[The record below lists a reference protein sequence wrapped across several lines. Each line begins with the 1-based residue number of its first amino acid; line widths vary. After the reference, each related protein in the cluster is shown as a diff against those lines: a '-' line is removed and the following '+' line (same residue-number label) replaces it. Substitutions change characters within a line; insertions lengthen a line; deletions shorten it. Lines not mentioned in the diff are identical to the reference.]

1 MPQVRMASFKDGHC
15 HPLFA
20 GREALGPSITDCK
33 SLAEIQTVIARYA
46 AENPQADWID
56 AGAFQRDLATD
67 RFDLDLEAFDG
78 KAVVLHADDHHTLW
92 VNTEAL
98 KRADLFETQ
107 PSVSIGSIDIGDD
120 GRPIGILREWEAMR
134 LVLDEIP
141 PLTIEQEILALE
153 KAQERLL
160 SLGITEL
167 QEAWIDPGMTE
178 IYLEFAGRD
187 LLKIRTHLALRFDP
201 KTWRADLNYF
211 KKCQLAV
218 TELNH
223 PRLRINAA
231 KFFADGVLGSAT
243 AVLSE
248 AYESDSQ
255 NFGEPVWD
263 FEELG
268 EAIDEAIEMGLSPHL
283 HAIGDAAI
291 SQTLDLLES
300 RKAELSKLVCPPV
313 IAHCE
318 LIGEADLKRFASIG
332 VVANLQPLWA
342 RKDSLLTSCIHHIGE
357 QRLDDM
363 YRMRSLS
370 DSGANLAF
378 GSDWPVSDPNPLL
391 GAYTAVYRAVK
402 DAPSW
407 NEAESLT
414 IREALEAYTKGTEHQ
429 LGYGSGSNTSERLDD
444 FIILNA
450 DPLESSRESFAEIRV
465 LETYI
470 DGVRV
475 WPTI

>member
-15 HPLFA
+15 HALFA
-20 GREALGPSITDCK
+20 GREALGPSITNCE
-33 SLAEIQTVIARYA
+33 SLAEIQSVITKYA
-46 AENPQADWID
+46 TENPEVDWID
-56 AGAFQRDLATD
+56 AGAFQRELATD
-67 RFDLDLEAFDG
+67 RFDLDLETFGG
-78 KAVVLHADDHHTLW
+78 KAVVLHADDHHNLW

-98 KRADLFETQ
+98 KRANLLQTQ
-107 PSVSIGSIDIGDD
+107 PTVSIGSIGLGDD
-120 GRPIGILREWEAMR
+120 GKPIGILREWEAMR
-134 LVLDEIP
+134 LVLEEIP
-141 PLTIEQEILALE
+141 PLTMEQEILALE

-178 IYLEFAGRD
+178 IYLEFAKRD

-201 KTWRADLNYF
+201 KTWRNDLTYF
-211 KKCQLAV
+211 KKCQASV
-218 TELNH
+218 AELNH

-243 AVLSE
+243 AALNE
-248 AYESDSQ
+248 AYESDAQ

-268 EAIDEAIEMGLSPHL
+268 HAIDASIGMGLSPHV

-291 SQTLDLLES
+291 RRTLDLLES
-300 RKAELSKLVCPPV
+300 RKAALSKLGCPPV

-318 LIGEADLKRFASIG
+318 LIADTDLQRFASIG
-332 VVANLQPLWA
+332 VVANMQPLWA

-357 QRLDDM
+357 RRLEDM
-363 YRMRSLS
+363 YRMRSLVN
-370 DSGANLAF
+370 SGGNLAF

-391 GAYTAVYRAVK
+391 GAYTAVYRAVE

-414 IREALEAYTKGTEHQ
+414 MREALEAYTKGTEHQ
-429 LGYGSGSNTSERLDD
+429 LGYDSNGESSERFDD

-450 DPLESSRESFAEIRV
+450 DPLESSRENFSEIRV
-465 LETYI
+465 IETYI
-470 DGVRV
+470 DGLRV
-475 WPTI
+475 WPTS

>member
-1 MPQVRMASFKDGHC
+1 MASFKDGHC
-15 HPLFA
+15 HALFA
-20 GREALGPSITDCK
+20 GREALGPSITNCE
-33 SLAEIQTVIARYA
+33 SLAEIQSVIAKYA
-46 AENPQADWID
+46 TENPEVDWID

-67 RFDLDLEAFDG
+67 RFDLDLEAFGG
-78 KAVVLHADDHHTLW
+78 KAIVLHADDHHTLW
-92 VNTEAL
+92 VNTEAME
-98 KRADLFETQ
+98 RANLLGNQ
-107 PSVSIGSIDIGDD
+107 PSVSVGSIDLGDD
-120 GRPIGILREWEAMR
+120 GKPIGILREWEAMR

-141 PLTIEQEILALE
+141 PLSIEQEILALE

-178 IYLEFAGRD
+178 IYLEFAKRD

-201 KTWRADLNYF
+201 KTWRHDLTYF
-211 KKCQLAV
+211 KNCQASV
-218 TELNH
+218 TEMNH

-243 AVLSE
+243 AALNE
-248 AYESDSQ
+248 AYESDAQ

-268 EAIDEAIEMGLSPHL
+268 DAIDAAIGMGLSPHV

-291 SQTLDLLES
+291 GRTLDLFEN
-300 RKAELSKLVCPPV
+300 RKNALSKLVCPPV

-318 LIGEADLKRFASIG
+318 LISVADLERFASIG
-332 VVANLQPLWA
+332 VVANMQPLWA
-342 RKDSLLTSCIHHIGE
+342 RKDSLLTSCIRHIGE
-357 QRLDDM
+357 QRLDGM
-363 YRMRSLS
+363 YRMRSLVN
-370 DSGANLAF
+370 SGAHLAF

-391 GAYTAVYRAVK
+391 GVYTAVYRAVE
-402 DAPSW
+402 DEPSW

-414 IREALEAYTKGTEHQ
+414 MREALDAYTKGTDHQ
-429 LGYGSGSNTSERLDD
+429 LGYTLSSQSSTRFDD
-444 FIILNA
+444 FIVLNA
-450 DPLESSRESFAEIRV
+450 DPLETSREDFAEIRV

-475 WPTI
+475 WPTN